1 MLGLAESWFLVWEM
15 EVTCLLGCWEDVAS
29 LDVEGP
35 AHSGPWWAFSDCH
48 NPHTLSSLQSPLESV
63 CELPGFPM
71 KGGGRLLR
79 KPSTSCT

>member
-35 AHSGPWWAFSDCH
+35 AHSW
-48 NPHTLSSLQSPLESV
+48 
-63 CELPGFPM
+63 PM
-71 KGGGRLLR
+71 VGIQ
-79 KPSTSCT
+79 